1 MSSPAG
7 RAVTPPLAPAPT
19 SGLSLGTARLC
30 ILASAVL
37 FSTGGAAIKLTTLS
51 GAQVAGLRSLVAA
64 CALWLVFR
72 QSRRGYGLPTLL
84 VGLTYAST
92 MVLFV
97 LANKLTTAASTIF
110 LQSTAPLWVM
120 LAGPW
125 LLKEPIERRDI
136 GFIGAVALGLVL
148 FFFERTPQATAPN
161 PPLGNVLACASGVA
175 WAGTIMGLRWLHNEG
190 RESLTALVTGNVIAG
205 LVCLPWALTGEP
217 ALSQAGLSDFV
228 AVLYLGVVQIGLAY
242 LLLTLAMRT
251 LPALDA
257 SLLILLEPSL
267 SPLWALWLQGEVPG
281 LPSIA
286 GGLLLLGSSILR
298 ALGARRR
305 EAT

>member
-1 MSSPAG
+1 M
-7 RAVTPPLAPAPT
+7 
-19 SGLSLGTARLC
+19 
-30 ILASAVL
+30 L

-51 GAQVAGLRSLVAA
+51 GPQVASLRSLVAGVV
-64 CALWLVFR
+64 LWLVFR
-72 QSRRGYGLPTLL
+72 QSRRGYGLPTLI
-84 VGLTYAST
+84 VGFSYAST

-125 LLKEPIERRDI
+125 LLKEPIKRRDI
-136 GFIGAVALGLVL
+136 GFILAVALGLVL

-161 PPLGNVLACASGVA
+161 PPLGNLLACISGVA
-175 WAGTIMGLRWLHNEG
+175 WAGTIMGLRWLHTQG
-190 RESLTALVTGNVIAG
+190 RESLTALVTGNLIAG
-205 LVCLPWALTGEP
+205 LLCLPWALGGEP
-217 ALSQAGLSDFV
+217 PLSQAGLSDLL

-242 LLLTLAMRT
+242 LLLTWAMRT

-281 LPSIA
+281 PPSIA
-286 GGLLLLGSSILR
+286 GGLLLLGSSVLR
-298 ALGARRR
+298 AISTRGRRAPSSPKR
-305 EAT
+305 AVS